1 MENTTVNIQTLLQ
14 WCHQTLQ
21 PELFS
26 DYAPNGLQVEGK
38 QHVHKIVAAVTA
50 SAAAV
55 EAAITNEADVLL
67 FHHEKKKKN
76 EPVTITGWKKRRIEN
91 LLVHGIN
98 LVAYHL
104 PLDAH
109 PELGNN
115 AQLAKMMN
123 WQMTV
128 PNTPKNFLTQ
138 GHLPQ
143 PQTLAQLGQ
152 ALAEKLGRTPL
163 LIGDPDQIIKT
174 LGWCSGGGQGL
185 FNEAVDAG
193 VDCFISGEVSE
204 AQYHL
209 VNETGVAFISAG
221 HHCTEKPGIQALAD
235 KLSQTFNIPWQFF
248 DEPNPV

>member
-38 QHVHKIVAAVTA
+38 QQVHKILASVTA
-50 SAAAV
+50 SAVAV
-55 EAAITNEADVLL
+55 EAAIASGADVLL
-67 FHHEKKKKN
+67 VHHGYFWKN
-76 EPVTITGWKKRRIEN
+76 EPVTITGWKKRRIEK
-91 LLVHGIN
+91 LLAHGIN

-109 PELGNN
+109 PVLGNN

-123 WQMTV
+123 WQMTT
-128 PNTPKNFLTQ
+128 PNSPKNFLTQ
-138 GHLPQ
+138 GNLPQ
-143 PQTLAQLGQ
+143 PQTLAQLGLS
-152 ALAEKLGRTPL
+152 LAEKLGRTPL
-163 LIGDPDQIIKT
+163 LIGNLEQTIKT
-174 LGWCSGGGQGL
+174 LGWCSGGGQSL
-185 FNEAVDAG
+185 FNEAIDVG

-221 HHCTEKPGIQALAD
+221 HHSTEKFGIQALAAE
-235 KLSQTFNIPWQFF
+235 LSHTFNIPWQFF

>member
-1 MENTTVNIQTLLQ
+1 MEQGTVSIKALLQ
-14 WCHQTLQ
+14 YCQQILQ
-21 PELFS
+21 PQLFD

-38 QHVHKIVAAVTA
+38 PQAQKILAAVTA

-55 EAAITNEADVLL
+55 EAAIASGADVLL
-67 FHHEKKKKN
+67 VHHGYFWKN
-76 EPVTITGWKKRRIEN
+76 EPVTITGWKKRRIEQ
-91 LLVHGIN
+91 LLAHDIN

-109 PELGNN
+109 SELGNN
-115 AQLAKMMN
+115 AQLAKIMN

-138 GHLPQ
+138 GVLPQ
-143 PQTLAQLGQ
+143 SQTLSQLGQTLAD
-152 ALAEKLGRTPL
+152 KLGRTPL
-163 LIGDPDQIIKT
+163 LMGNADQIIHT

-204 AQYHL
+204 AQFHL
-209 VNETGVAFISAG
+209 VNETGVAFVSAG
-221 HHCTEKPGIQALAD
+221 HHCTEKLGIQALAAE
-235 KLSQTFNIPWQFF
+235 LSKTFNLPWQFF